1 MTRLTELIGVLA
13 TARVGGALEGAWAG
27 PKAAAS
33 GCWQRHGSGA
43 RSLLLR
49 LRQTCCL
56 RRGRQRGASETQ
68 LGGPRWPWT
77 RCLRRGRRRGG
88 AAGCTHTRRLAAVV
102 GGAAGC
108 THTRRLAVVVGGAAG
123 CTRTRRL
130 AAAVGGDAG
139 CTHTR
144 RLAAVVSDEA
154 RCEQR
159 RGHRTAAHH
168 ACRRGAPEV
177 AHGLAL
183 GPHVRYA
190 LGPLHLPPEPRHVG
204 DGVDACGTQRWCGN
218 RVLQP
223 RGSR

>member
-1 MTRLTELIGVLA
+1 
-13 TARVGGALEGAWAG
+13 LEGAWAG

-33 GCWQRHGSGA
+33 VLAKAWV
-43 RSLLLR
+43 
-49 LRQTCCL
+49 
-56 RRGRQRGASETQ
+56 
-68 LGGPRWPWT
+68 
-77 RCLRRGRRRGG
+77 GG
-88 AAGCTHTRRLAAVV
+88 AVSSSSSSANVLLAAGATAWRFGDSAGWPAVALDALLAARATAWWRGGCTHTHRLAAVV
-102 GGAAGC
+102 GGAAVC

-123 CTRTRRL
+123 FTRTRRL

-204 DGVDACGTQRWCGN
+204 DGVDACGTQRWCGS